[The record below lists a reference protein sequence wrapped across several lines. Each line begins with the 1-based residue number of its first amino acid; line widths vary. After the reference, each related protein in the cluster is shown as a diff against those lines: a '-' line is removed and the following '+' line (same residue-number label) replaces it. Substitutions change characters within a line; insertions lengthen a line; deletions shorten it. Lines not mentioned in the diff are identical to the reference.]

1 MQSMVLIVKFFGSR
15 AGPPAQDKVSSA
27 LCCLPPVLYN
37 TLRPP
42 MLLSCNRP

>member
-15 AGPPAQDKVSSA
+15 AVPPGQDKVSSA
-27 LCCLPPVLYN
+27 LCYLPPVLYN
-37 TLRPP
+37 TFHPP